1 MTPGIKLTK
10 IWADDDMLELR
21 VQICDGRSVFVNQ
34 IYVGHKHL
42 AEAVLGLDRFKDQVH
57 GGLFNLRFGEFGPEY
72 ASGALDVRMHFRK
85 QGKVLL
91 RVLAESEFS
100 DFDGREI
107 ASDATL
113 HLLSE
118 PALLDNFV
126 GAIRMLSE
134 GSREHA
140 ELEAIEWS

>member
-34 IYVGHKHL
+34 IYVGHRHL

-126 GAIRMLSE
+126 AAIRMLSE

-140 ELEAIEWS
+140 ELEAIEWN

>member
-34 IYVGHKHL
+34 IYVGHRHL

-126 GAIRMLSE
+126 VAIRMLSE

-140 ELEAIEWS
+140 ELEAIVWN

>member
-1 MTPGIKLTK
+1 MTPGIKLSK

-21 VQICDGRSVFVNQ
+21 VQICDGRSIFVNQ
-34 IYVGHKHL
+34 IYVGHRHL
-42 AEAVLGLDRFKDQVH
+42 AETVLGLDRFKDQVH

-72 ASGALDVRMHFRK
+72 ASGALDIRMHFRK

-100 DFDGREI
+100 NFDGREI

-113 HLLSE
+113 YLLSE

-126 GAIRMLSE
+126 AAIRMLSNGRKE
-134 GSREHA
+134 EA
-140 ELEAIEWS
+140 ELEAVEWN

>member
-1 MTPGIKLTK
+1 MTPGIKLAK

-34 IYVGHKHL
+34 IYVGHRHL

-126 GAIRMLSE
+126 AAIRMLSE

-140 ELEAIEWS
+140 ELEAIEWN